1 MKIKKIV
8 IGSDHAGY
16 ELKEKVKAH
25 LENRGITVFD
35 VGTDSTDSC
44 DYPMFADALCKKIQL
59 GEFERGILVC
69 GTGIG
74 MSIAANKVKGIRA
87 SCANDLYSAEMTRR
101 HNNSN
106 VLALG
111 ARVISVEKIVEI
123 VDKYISTDF
132 DGSYHQRR
140 LDKIKELEETF
151 NQ

>member
-1 MKIKKIV
+1 MKIALGFDHGGIVAKKAI
-8 IGSDHAGY
+8 IALLESKHIEYTDFGTF
-16 ELKEKVKAH
+16 EEK
-25 LENRGITVFD
+25 
-35 VGTDSTDSC
+35 SC
-44 DYPMFADALCKKIQL
+44 DYPDYAVKVAKSVAK
-59 GEFERGILVC
+59 GEHDLGILVC

-132 DGSYHQRR
+132 DGGYHQRR
-140 LDKIKELEETF
+140 LDKIKELEESF